1 VPFRSRV
8 ERCLDASGAG
18 TEQTRVSSF
27 PVRGGK
33 KTHKSS
39 PAELDFGGHGNFGV
53 TVVLRSFSGCG
64 LPRIRQK
71 RIRALSDKR
80 GVRSYIHRGGVSKS
94 TLARLWPRGSQGGS
108 ETMKQQARKGPGRVQ
123 STGQPGSKQR
133 QGQSKRPEGREGENT
148 RTPRTADRFEA

>member
-1 VPFRSRV
+1 MRLGPGPSRPV
-8 ERCLDASGAG
+8 
-18 TEQTRVSSF
+18 F
-27 PVRGGK
+27 PV
-33 KTHKSS
+33 S
-39 PAELDFGGHGNFGV
+39 L
-53 TVVLRSFSGCG
+53 SGEEK
-64 LPRIRQK
+64 K
-71 RIRALSDKR
+71 RISPHRQNSILGDTAISESRWSCGAFLEVNRLRHGDESSGTNSDKR